1 MYERES
7 PWYIAEVVIGPI
19 IVVAAFFLLRQFV
32 GTFMTGLQKK
42 RSGVQYT

>member
-1 MYERES
+1 MYEREA